1 MTGVQTSALP
11 IYFRPKKAKD
21 TFSRV
26 LVFRM
31 SPIDLHSVHFVH
43 EAVADGAER
52 TGAREEVAAHASSD
66 VAPDTFDVLSEN
78 LRTVFL
84 PGAKRVFPS
93 VFEETEGVKAVDGG
107 EVLHGLRGVL
117 KIRLS

>member
-1 MTGVQTSALP
+1 MAKV
-11 IYFRPKKAKD
+11 YFQAQKAKD

-26 LVFRM
+26 LLSYT
-31 SPIDLHSVHFVH
+31 SPIHLHSVHFVH

-52 TGAREEVAAHASSD
+52 TASREEVAAHASTD
-66 VAPDTFDVLSEN
+66 VASDTFDVFAEYFRSVL
-78 LRTVFL
+78 F
-84 PGAKRVFPS
+84 PGAKRMFPS
-93 VFEETEGVKAVDGG
+93 VFKETEGVKAVDGW

>member
-1 MTGVQTSALP
+1 MF
-11 IYFRPKKAKD
+11 FRYRKAKD

-26 LVFRM
+26 LVSYT
-31 SPIDLHSVHFVH
+31 SPIHLHSVHFVN

-52 TGAREEVAAHASSD
+52 TGAREEVTAHPSSD
-66 VAPDTFDVLSEN
+66 VASDTFDVFADN
-78 LRTVFL
+78 FRTVFL
-84 PGAKRVFPS
+84 PGAKRMFPS
-93 VFEETEGVKAVDGG
+93 VFKETEGVKAVDGG